1 MCRKFNAGR
10 QEKEDAGVKY
20 AVVDE
25 IREKQNITK
34 EQLTL
39 ILNTKDAELEDYLMK
54 SARETARQVYGNK
67 IYMRGLI
74 EFTNYCR
81 NNCYYCGIRREN
93 RQAERYRLTEEQIL
107 SCCQNGYRLGF
118 LRTFVLQGAKTHG
131 IQMIVFVILFQ
142 K

>member
-118 LRTFVLQGAKTHG
+118 RTFVLQGAKTHG